1 MVRRGR
7 IFPLPQSGSL
17 FTSCALAAVLANR
30 GARPPNADPP
40 PKFIQKGWPEL
51 QITIRIWRHMHSDV
65 AIVCAQAKK
74 AGKRATGRAPHSCA
88 EAGAARPGTAA
99 NRRTSTI
106 ATSLC
111 ENNILS

>member
-1 MVRRGR
+1 MVKVC
-7 IFPLPQSGSL
+7 P
-17 FTSCALAAVLANR
+17 ALVFN
-30 GARPPNADPP
+30 
-40 PKFIQKGWPEL
+40 
-51 QITIRIWRHMHSDV
+51 ITIRIWRRSDV